1 MLEDR
6 VHCSIALPLGL
17 IPETTTAAMFSL
29 HNIDLVRVDLG
40 RLSEDVQLLSVS
52 RSAPMW

>member
-40 RLSEDVQLLSVS
+40 RLSEDI
-52 RSAPMW
+52 